1 VDNWKKPGTTFIAG
15 SSIFADD
22 IYVDTVNIQG
32 QAVTFPRGA
41 YTASSVYRADN
52 YGTIQSLSFTATGA
66 PLIITVSCSASM
78 RDGNQGETASLR
90 LLVNGSAKISDQ
102 VIGTAAL
109 IGQEPQGNTDY
120 GIYGFQAIG
129 TMTFFLSAI
138 AAGSATILVQGRG
151 RVRHVL

>member
-129 TMTFFLSAI
+129 TMTFFCQQSQQ
-138 AAGSATILVQGRG
+138 V
-151 RVRHVL
+151 VRLF